1 MNLMHTE
8 WFIVV
13 SMDVVSMLILLLAP
27 SLTITMGFDILE
39 SAVQ

>member
-13 SMDVVSMLILLLAP
+13 SMDVMSMLILLLAP
-27 SLTITMGFDILE
+27 SFTITMGFDILE